1 MRDPGSVFDAL
12 GDATRRRVVA
22 ELSALGGA
30 SSSELARR
38 LPITRQAVSKHLDLL
53 AGAGLVSS
61 SREGRAVVYR
71 LTPEPFADA
80 VSWMT
85 EVGSEWDER
94 LGALRAHL
102 KRRGR

>member
-30 SSSELARR
+30 SSTELARR
-38 LPITRQAVSKHLDLL
+38 LPITRQAVSKHLDAL

-61 SREGRAVVYR
+61 SRQGRAVVYR
-71 LTPEPFADA
+71 LTPEPFTDA

-85 EVGSEWDER
+85 QVGAAWDER
-94 LGALRAHL
+94 LQALSAQL
-102 KRRGR
+102 RRRR